1 MFGRMIF
8 VLVDEKRV
16 FVALCLVTEEVI
28 ELCDVLIKLET
39 GLTRLSMFSL
49 LNGQTF
55 EIVVE

>member
-28 ELCDVLIKLET
+28 ELCDVLIKLEA
-39 GLTRLSMFSL
+39 GLTRLSMFIL